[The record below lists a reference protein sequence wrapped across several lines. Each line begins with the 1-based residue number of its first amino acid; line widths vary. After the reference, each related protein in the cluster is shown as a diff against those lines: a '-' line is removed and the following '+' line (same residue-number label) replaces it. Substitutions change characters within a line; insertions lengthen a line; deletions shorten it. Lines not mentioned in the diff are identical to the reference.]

1 MRQIK
6 FRAWDNE
13 ACATRDWDYL
23 LLHQVSRVFKTGTFD
38 LMQFTGLKDAD
49 GREIYEGDIVRYRDL
64 ENKQRTDKV
73 VWSKFYTTY
82 ILSGTFRWRVM
93 DEIHVIGNIYE
104 NLELLK

>member
-1 MRQIK
+1 
-6 FRAWDNE
+6 
-13 ACATRDWDYL
+13 
-23 LLHQVSRVFKTGTFD
+23 
-38 LMQFTGLKDAD
+38 MQFTGLKDAD

-82 ILSGTFRWRVM
+82 ILSATFRWRVM